1 MEIRIMGSPSP
12 APAAPRVNPSRSPER
27 PNPKGDLMG
36 AAAPREHAETKP
48 SPQAPRITTTRAEIM
63 YDETINRV
71 IGRIVDEETGETIHE
86 VPPEELRRLYAAI
99 REMVGPLVDESA

>member
-12 APAAPRVNPSRSPER
+12 APAAPRVDPARSLER
-27 PNPKGDLMG
+27 PNPKGDLKG
-36 AAAPREHAETKP
+36 AAAPREHAETN
-48 SPQAPRITTTRAEIM
+48 STPQAPLVTATRAEIR
-63 YDETINRV
+63 YDQNIDRV
-71 IGRIVDEETGETIHE
+71 VGRIVDEETGETLHE